1 MINLRLIAAILAGK
15 GAGLASR
22 ALGRGGGTT
31 IPGIVARRV
40 APDTLRLLAA
50 RLPQGVILVAGTNGK
65 TTTTRML
72 AACLA
77 ADGRRALHNRA
88 GANLISGL
96 TSTALL
102 GSSLAGHPQ
111 AEIGLFEADEAALPQ
126 ALAET
131 QPRLVLLHNL
141 FRDQLDRY
149 GEVDTIAGEWRAAL
163 AQLPSTA
170 SVLLNADDPSI
181 AGLGEGLRARVFRY
195 GLEDVRHASDS
206 AAHVAD
212 AQFCRRC
219 GARYDYQ
226 PRFYAHIGHYRCP
239 QCGYARPQPDFR
251 LERLD
256 LEGEHGARLIL
267 SGPADLAA
275 GLELHLPLPGR
286 YNALNALAAAS
297 AALLLGVPAA
307 RVRDTLERFSAA
319 FGRIERV
326 DAGGTPLLMALIKN
340 PVGASE
346 TIRMLTE
353 NRGTAEPWNDGTTE
367 PASSDGNE
375 LSSIVHRPSSQAPPA
390 TGHLLPADPLSSI
403 VHRPSSGVSS
413 DQQGLHLLI
422 LINDRHADGTDV
434 SWLWDAEFE
443 QLAGHVAHVTVGGTR
458 AEDMAVRLK
467 YAGVSPALIH
477 TEPQPAQALDAA
489 RTATPPGA
497 TLYAL
502 PTYTAMLE
510 LRNVLAQ
517 RGWVKPFW
525 ED

>member
-1 MINLRLIAAILAGK
+1 
-15 GAGLASR
+15 
-22 ALGRGGGTT
+22 
-31 IPGIVARRV
+31 
-40 APDTLRLLAA
+40 
-50 RLPQGVILVAGTNGK
+50 
-65 TTTTRML
+65 
-72 AACLA
+72 
-77 ADGRRALHNRA
+77 
-88 GANLISGL
+88 
-96 TSTALL
+96 
-102 GSSLAGHPQ
+102 
-111 AEIGLFEADEAALPQ
+111 
-126 ALAET
+126 
-131 QPRLVLLHNL
+131 
-141 FRDQLDRY
+141 
-149 GEVDTIAGEWRAAL
+149 
-163 AQLPSTA
+163 
-170 SVLLNADDPSI
+170 
-181 AGLGEGLRARVFRY
+181 
-195 GLEDVRHASDS
+195 VRHASDS

-353 NRGTAEPWNDGTTE
+353 NRKTTEPQNHGTAEPWNHGTTE

-375 LSSIVHRPSSQAPPA
+375 
-390 TGHLLPADPLSSI
+390 LSSI